1 MLPHQKHKHRH
12 SYSSSSTSSTSSS
25 PHNGRPKKSYGRL
38 ASSPSTFQ
46 LHHFAKSDDDH
57 DGKFK
62 PKRVSST
69 VKINRQM
76 KIIRKTKLAKY
87 GIPALYLILLIIV
100 LSSIRSPSNYPGSSW
115 LPSIFSSNGLDN
127 SQLPDAKNELL
138 EENKEESTNQK
149 QFPYTADVSVLPNA
163 PFKHAAETTDIRSTV
178 ILYYHSI
185 SNYLKTL
192 KSQPKFEN
200 LPVFQF
206 NWKDWVDM
214 KDLQPLIEEK
224 PDCFIAGVL
233 GSNVRTEWPGC
244 VDANLSGNKEKDK
257 DKLNF
262 YFDHPASEH
271 ESQFR
276 LNLRA
281 KTYLYSVAPNPSS
294 LVYLLKDL
302 ALISKVNENGKKDV
316 IRSGMLEKFIKDKM
330 QNDDMSYQQVINGPI
345 NIYSA
350 AGEIENLLNDKIVK
364 DEESIGSL
372 SNAKTLQAQVDLP
385 ISKFEMTVDKK
396 KSKLAAAAFQ
406 SGSQQYFQDVLIQDS
421 NNNNFREAYDWR
433 FFKKTIDDEST
444 RHQLL
449 HQLIRGWLQMTNNL
463 GITTW
468 LSQESLLGWNKNGLL
483 SPWERT
489 AHFDVP
495 AEDMKRLASSFN
507 QSLIIQDPRD
517 GTGLFLIDV
526 QPYYMERARENNGNA
541 SPDSIDLR
549 FIDTRTGLYLEVN
562 GLVKS
567 KIGLSVNEQLV
578 GSLSADA
585 DYLTQI
591 GLTLGSD
598 NVETVGSVGK
608 ILNSGSGQFYHL
620 DQLSPLKKTLFEG
633 RLANVPQRSSQIL
646 KGFYGYLPSLNQFN
660 GFKFVDHL
668 RLWVEESK
676 CNYVPLEDVQLFQ
689 NGGSS
694 FIGACHDEDV
704 WWNYVRTQQS
714 TLYRFKEK
722 SAVSETGD
730 DSGNVIELSNN
741 DEIPSLYEDYYLNVR
756 MEVLNKVYGV
766 ELPKLDEVDLN
777 ARSIQHVG

>member
-1 MLPHQKHKHRH
+1 
-12 SYSSSSTSSTSSS
+12 
-25 PHNGRPKKSYGRL
+25 
-38 ASSPSTFQ
+38 
-46 LHHFAKSDDDH
+46 
-57 DGKFK
+57 
-62 PKRVSST
+62 
-69 VKINRQM
+69 
-76 KIIRKTKLAKY
+76 
-87 GIPALYLILLIIV
+87 
-100 LSSIRSPSNYPGSSW
+100 
-115 LPSIFSSNGLDN
+115 
-127 SQLPDAKNELL
+127 
-138 EENKEESTNQK
+138 
-149 QFPYTADVSVLPNA
+149 
-163 PFKHAAETTDIRSTV
+163 
-178 ILYYHSI
+178 
-185 SNYLKTL
+185 
-192 KSQPKFEN
+192 
-200 LPVFQF
+200 
-206 NWKDWVDM
+206 M

-244 VDANLSGNKEKDK
+244 VDAKLSGNKEKDK

-302 ALISKVNENGKKDV
+302 ALIAKVDENGKKDV

-330 QNDDMSYQQVINGPI
+330 DDDEKTYQQIINEPI

-350 AGEIENLLNDKIVK
+350 AGKIESILNDRIIK
-364 DEESIGSL
+364 DEESLDSI
-372 SNAKTLQAQVDLP
+372 SNADLQAQVELP
-385 ISKFEMTVDKK
+385 ISKFEMTIDKK

-421 NNNNFREAYDWR
+421 NNNKFREAYDWR

-468 LSQESLLGWNKNGLL
+468 LSQESLLGWDKNGLL

-517 GTGLFLIDV
+517 GTGLFLVDV
-526 QPYYMERARENNGNA
+526 QPYYMERAWENNGNA

-549 FIDTRTGLYLEVN
+549 FIDTRTGLYLEIN

-567 KIGLSVNEQLV
+567 KIGIPVNEQLV

-585 DYLTQI
+585 DYLAQI

-598 NVETVGSVGK
+598 NAETVGSVGK
-608 ILNSGSGQFYHL
+608 ILNTGAGQFYHV

-646 KGFYGYLPSLNQFN
+646 KGFYGYLPGLDQFN

-689 NGGSS
+689 NGGAS
-694 FIGACHDEDV
+694 FIGACHDEEV

-722 SAVSETGD
+722 LAVGD
-730 DSGNVIELSNN
+730 DAGSIIELSNN
-741 DEIPSLYEDYYLNVR
+741 DEIPSLYEDYYLTVR

-766 ELPKLDEVDLN
+766 ELPKLDEVELN
-777 ARSIQHVG
+777 ERSIQHVG